1 MLFLSGRESNSTGD
15 AMRKI
20 LLGALLAPML
30 IITLAI
36 PRLTQAQN
44 GLPQECDQSS
54 LPSRDLK
61 YPGNQLIL
69 ICRPANWNGDLI
81 VYVHGYVP
89 PQAPLVLPLEELIL
103 PDETFVPE
111 MLLTQGFAFA
121 TSSYHKNGVATEQ
134 ASQDLLDLVNYFESL
149 VPVGS
154 LKRVFIVGAS
164 EGGLIAIQLLEQHP
178 NKFDAGVAL
187 CAPAGGA
194 PKQIKYAEDFRVVFD
209 YFFPDVFPFGA
220 FDVPADA
227 FTQWKSVYVPRITA
241 AITSDR
247 RATTQLF
254 SVTRAAVDPTDL
266 KTALETAIDVLFYSI
281 WGTPDLIATT
291 GGIPYDN
298 RFTIYLGLTNNL
310 ALNLQVE
317 RIRGDRK
324 AEGYTRTFYQTTG
337 DLDRPLVTLHNIL
350 DPIVPFEHELTY
362 RALVAREHNSRFLT
376 VVPVAGYGH
385 CDFTTEQILGAFAL
399 MVRQANVQ
407 TH

>member
-1 MLFLSGRESNSTGD
+1 
-15 AMRKI
+15 MRKI
-20 LLGALLAPML
+20 LLEALLVSMLITTLANPML
-30 IITLAI
+30 
-36 PRLTQAQN
+36 AQVQS
-44 GLPQECDQSS
+44 GLPQECEQSS
-54 LPSRDLK
+54 LPSGDLK

-69 ICRPANWNGDLI
+69 ICRPPNWNGDLI
-81 VYVHGYVP
+81 IYAHGYVP
-89 PQAPLVLPLEELIL
+89 PQVPLVLPLEELIL

-111 MLLTQGFAFA
+111 VFLTQGFAFA

-149 VPVGS
+149 VPVGA

-164 EGGLIAIQLLEQHP
+164 EGGLVAIQLLEQHP
-178 NKFDAGVAL
+178 NEFHAGLAL

-220 FDVPADA
+220 FDVPSDA
-227 FTQWKSVYVPRITA
+227 FTEWESIYVPRISA

-247 RATTQLF
+247 RATSRLF
-254 SVTRAAVDPTDL
+254 SVTRAAIDPTDL
-266 KTALETAIDVLFYSI
+266 KTATETAIDVLFYSV

-298 RFTIYLGLTNNL
+298 RFTIYVGLTNTL
-310 ALNLQVE
+310 ALNHQVE
-317 RIRGDRK
+317 RIRGDRQ
-324 AEGYTRTFYQTTG
+324 AEDYARTFYQTTG
-337 DLDRPLVTLHNIL
+337 DLDRPLVTLHNTL
-350 DPIVPFEHELTY
+350 DPIVPFEHELIY
-362 RALVAREHNSRFLT
+362 KALVTGKHKSRFLISL
-376 VVPVAGYGH
+376 PILAYGH

-399 MVRQANVQ
+399 MVQQANVQ